1 MYKHEGISKVD
12 LKTIGL
18 ENFGEFALQVHEHTQ
33 RGVPLRNKEILVSL
47 HHNLCNINQQQQ
59 RNYLHMQ
66 IKKLKAETVVLQH
79 SCELTFATTCA
90 YNSQLCLPTPQT
102 QSRNADSP
110 ATSTLINRSSKD

>member
-1 MYKHEGISKVD
+1 
-12 LKTIGL
+12 
-18 ENFGEFALQVHEHTQ
+18 
-33 RGVPLRNKEILVSL
+33 
-47 HHNLCNINQQQQ
+47 
-59 RNYLHMQ
+59 MQ
-66 IKKLKAETVVLQH
+66 IKKLKAETVILQH